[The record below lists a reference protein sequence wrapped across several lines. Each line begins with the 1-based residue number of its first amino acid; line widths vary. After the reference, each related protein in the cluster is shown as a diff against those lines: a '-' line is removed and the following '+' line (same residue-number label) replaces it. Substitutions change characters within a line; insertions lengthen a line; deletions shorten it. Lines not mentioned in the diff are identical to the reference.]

1 MRHVANGTGRR
12 GMVSAAGQVDPTPL
26 PSPSAGASRL
36 VSFRGFNYSRV
47 QERVQE
53 RVRGRVRERVRERV
67 LERVQEGVREGVRE
81 RVRESEGEF

>member
-1 MRHVANGTGRR
+1 
-12 GMVSAAGQVDPTPL
+12 MVSAAGQVDPTPL

-53 RVRGRVRERVRERV
+53 RVRERWRERV
-67 LERVQEGVREGVRE
+67 LERTQEGVQKGVQK
-81 RVRESEGEF
+81 RVR